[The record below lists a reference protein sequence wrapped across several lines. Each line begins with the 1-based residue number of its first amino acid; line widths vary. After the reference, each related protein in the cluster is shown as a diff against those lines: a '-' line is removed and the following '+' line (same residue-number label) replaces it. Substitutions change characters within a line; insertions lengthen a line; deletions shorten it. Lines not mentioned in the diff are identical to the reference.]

1 MNRALIQRGLGVA
14 LILSGL
20 VLLVLKV
27 LSIPEAR
34 QSWDSWAAPDSG
46 TALFIGALAFESVL
60 LAGRF
65 ALGYCIYSNKH
76 LGPWLFYALAVLVA
90 ISGVTG
96 IILAAACI
104 AIRLSSN
111 PGHAVK
117 T

>member
-1 MNRALIQRGLGVA
+1 M
-14 LILSGL
+14 
-20 VLLVLKV
+20 LLVLKV

-34 QSWDSWAAPDSG
+34 QGWDSWAAPDSG
-46 TALFIGALAFESVL
+46 TALFIGALTFESVL

-65 ALGYCIYSNKH
+65 TLGYCIYSNKH

-90 ISGVTG
+90 ISSVTG

-104 AIRLSSN
+104 AVRLSSN
-111 PGHAVK
+111 QGHAVK